1 MKRLPKNYRM
11 RALRIRIIRE
21 MTNRRGANPKARRA
35 VRAGSNKAA
44 KPFEV
49 VAPKD
54 IQLANQPQQ
63 HEVVRFL
70 RKLRRESLQQ
80 RRISVNFHRTER
92 VHSCGTLLML
102 AEIDRIVRARA
113 GRCELSCTYPHNE
126 KVEKV
131 FQQVGIFD
139 LFGKAHRLEVTEDD
153 VDVFHWMYA
162 SGVSVAPNQADSI
175 LKGIKSKIPR
185 NFRKVV
191 VGVEEAMDNSVHHG
205 YIAPRGDRLSG
216 TEEADARRWWLFA
229 EVLDEWLHVSFC
241 DLGIGIPRSLPR
253 MWAEEAGDLARL
265 TLTKGR
271 KDAKMIA
278 RAFQVGRTRTAK
290 DHRGKGL
297 KNIAAAAKELGGRL
311 MVHSNSGTLVRDYRD
326 DKETETLS
334 SHKRSIMGTV
344 IQWSIP
350 LSSKQV

>member
-1 MKRLPKNYRM
+1 MKRLPKNYKK
-11 RALRIRIIRE
+11 RALRICLIRE
-21 MTNRRGANPKARRA
+21 AASRRGARPKSRKRRNA
-35 VRAGSNKAA
+35 AHKAA
-44 KPFEV
+44 KPYEIL
-49 VAPKD
+49 APKV
-54 IQLANQPQQ
+54 ILIANQPHQ

-80 RRISVNFHRTER
+80 RRISVNFHRTEA

-113 GRCELSCTYPHNE
+113 GRCELSCTYPQNE

-131 FQQVGIFD
+131 FQQVGVFD
-139 LFGKAHRLEVTEDD
+139 LFGKPHRLQVTEDD

-175 LKGIKSKIPR
+175 LKGIKSQIPKS
-185 NFRKVV
+185 FRKVV

-205 YIAPRGDRLSG
+205 YIATRGDRLSG
-216 TEEADARRWWLFA
+216 TTEADARRWWLFA

-241 DLGIGIPRSLPR
+241 DLGVGIPRSLPR
-253 MWAEEAGDLARL
+253 MWSEEAGDIARL
-265 TLTKGR
+265 ALTKGK

-278 RAFQVGRTRTAK
+278 RAFLVGRTRTEK

-311 MVHSNSGTLVRDYRD
+311 MVHSNSGTVVRNYEGDT
-326 DKETETLS
+326 ETETLS